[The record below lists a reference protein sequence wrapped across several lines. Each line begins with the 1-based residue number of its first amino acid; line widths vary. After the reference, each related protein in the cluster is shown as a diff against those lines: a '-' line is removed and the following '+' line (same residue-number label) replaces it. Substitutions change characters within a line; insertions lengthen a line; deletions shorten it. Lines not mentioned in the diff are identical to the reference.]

1 MARMPGEQSLE
12 AESEEPKPSP
22 TCASGD
28 TSWPSI
34 CLEGPQRSSLTMFLL
49 LSLTR
54 TDFSLQTLQGALRIC
69 GCPV

>member
-34 CLEGPQRSSLTMFLL
+34 CWFLL
-49 LSLTR
+49 GTAKRKHSSVCEVCFFT
-54 TDFSLQTLQGALRIC
+54 
-69 GCPV
+69 